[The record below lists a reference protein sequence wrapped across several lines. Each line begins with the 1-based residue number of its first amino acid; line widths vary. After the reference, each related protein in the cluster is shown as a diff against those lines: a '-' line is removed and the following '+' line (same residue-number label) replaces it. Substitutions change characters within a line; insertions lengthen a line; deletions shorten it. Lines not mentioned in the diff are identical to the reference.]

1 MAELKVVVNDPK
13 TGKSYQKYTHNIFNN
28 RKVGEQVN
36 GSELELDGYELKIT
50 GGSDKSGCPVRPDM
64 PGFGK
69 KSALLSK
76 LSLNLFKGMRKR
88 KTVAGNLIN
97 VDIVQLN
104 MKVTKYGS
112 KSLKKLCLRKKKL
125 KLLNFIKIILKI

>member
-13 TGKSYQKYTHNIFNN
+13 TGKSYQKVLPDNIFNN

-76 LSLNLFKGMRKR
+76 GPCVHIPYKGMRKR
-88 KTVAGNLIN
+88 KTVVGNLIN

-112 KSLKKLCLRKKKL
+112 KSLEEAMPKKEEAKAA
-125 KLLNFIKIILKI
+125 

>member
-13 TGKSYQKYTHNIFNN
+13 TGKSYQKVLPDNIFNN

-76 LSLNLFKGMRKR
+76 GPCVHIPYKGMRK
-88 KTVAGNLIN
+88 T
-97 VDIVQLN
+97 
-104 MKVTKYGS
+104 
-112 KSLKKLCLRKKKL
+112 
-125 KLLNFIKIILKI
+125 